1 MNESRAAHAVI
12 RNVSTRQ
19 HIVDVARQVF
29 ATHGFGRT
37 SLDAIGLEAGVSK
50 MTIFYHFKNKEE
62 LVIASLEEAH
72 RECMSSVL
80 AEASTHLHEHPCLVR
95 AIFRVLESR
104 LSQHSLN
111 DIYLRAVVEYG
122 DTDTEVGAAI
132 RAHFSEIEEKFRSIL
147 NEAGFDNTDE
157 LVPSLMLILMG
168 LYAKHMTPGSPLRG
182 APVTRLV
189 DAILN
194 ASDPVVA

>member
-72 RECMSSVL
+72 RECMSAVFS
-80 AEASTHLHEHPCLVR
+80 EAVEEAARHGGVMKSLFV
-95 AIFRVLESR
+95 VLESR
-104 LSQHSLN
+104 LMQHQLN

-122 DTDTEVGAAI
+122 ESDSAVSVAI
-132 RAHFSEIEEKFRSIL
+132 HNHFSEIEKKFRSVLI
-147 NEAGFDNTDE
+147 EDGYSEPDA
-157 LVPSLMLILMG
+157 LVPALMLIVWG
-168 LYAKHMTPGSPLRG
+168 LYAKHIMPGSPLVG
-182 APVTRLV
+182 QPVDRLV
-189 DAILN
+189 DAILSRSETL
-194 ASDPVVA
+194 AA